1 MNDTELEAN
10 LFLDAIVAHMAFL
23 ESRSPKAREE
33 THSSFVEAIRVLH
46 EFLCSAESQSN
57 VARTS

>member
-23 ESRSPKAREE
+23 ESRDLRTREE

-46 EFLCSAESQSN
+46 EFLCTAES
-57 VARTS
+57 RTSAVRTS